1 MGVSSK
7 LESAIGMSMAT
18 TFVLTLASILS
29 YLVNQYLLLPFDLS
43 YLRTMSF
50 TSFKFFSEVRP
61 DFIKLDGSYTSNI
74 DEDSNN
80 KFFVRM
86 MVDVARRIGIRV
98 IATSVERQEEKLTLE
113 KLLVDG
119 LQGYYI
125 AQPQA
130 MAITDQI

>member
-1 MGVSSK
+1 MQSNLGRVINLSAKYSVGSRVSI
-7 LESAIGMSMAT
+7 ERFG
-18 TFVLTLASILS
+18 
-29 YLVNQYLLLPFDLS
+29 
-43 YLRTMSF
+43 MSF

-86 MVDVARRIGIRV
+86 MVDVADGLASGSSLPVSNAKKKIEP
-98 IATSVERQEEKLTLE
+98 SKTLI
-113 KLLVDG
+113 DG

-125 AQPQA
+125 AQPKPWPL
-130 MAITDQI
+130 QIRFNTLTG